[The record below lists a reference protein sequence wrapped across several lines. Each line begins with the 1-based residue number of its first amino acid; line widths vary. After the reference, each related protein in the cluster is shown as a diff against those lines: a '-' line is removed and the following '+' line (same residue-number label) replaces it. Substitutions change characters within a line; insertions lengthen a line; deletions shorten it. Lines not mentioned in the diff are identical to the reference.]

1 MGITQLE
8 GMWTLHMSNS
18 DLTPPY
24 GFLIF
29 GIVFLCIGVVSTFTG
44 VSWARFG
51 RVIRRDKEPSEFWW
65 DVAAG
70 YLCGAFFIGYFLY
83 KVYGV

>member
-1 MGITQLE
+1 MP
-8 GMWTLHMSNS
+8 NS
-18 DLTPPY
+18 DLAPPY
-24 GFLIF
+24 SFLIF
-29 GIVFLCIGVVSTFTG
+29 GIVFLSVGVVSTCTG

-51 RVIRRDKEPSEFWW
+51 RVIHRDKEPSEFWR

-83 KVYGV
+83 KVYGL